1 MGLGMAGGVESRRLL
16 EILKANGASMPG
28 FSVWW
33 LCSQIHDVIR
43 VYLKSV
49 EEGCFLKGFHYIS
62 ELEKANLS

>member
-1 MGLGMAGGVESRRLL
+1 MAGGVESRRLL

-49 EEGCFLKGFHYIS
+49 EEGCFLKAFHYIS